1 MLVLTRGE
9 GESIA
14 IGPDIV
20 ITVCRVR
27 ENRVRIGLTVP
38 DDVRVLRS
46 EIVGDQPIQPR
57 IPPRKERAHV
67 AKSDH

>member
-46 EIVGDQPIQPR
+46 E
-57 IPPRKERAHV
+57 
-67 AKSDH
+67 